1 MEPTLFWL
9 TIDDIIKTLVNK
21 NDIHIQAF
29 VDDIA
34 ISNNTIDKLLN
45 AYNKINH
52 SILKNRM
59 EINVYKCKLLTNIP
73 NITIIEDVT
82 NSPIK
87 TRNHAKYLGQ
97 TINSIAEK
105 NEIILRRNYNSIAQ
119 IIHAS
124 ENFIILK

>member
-1 MEPTLFWL
+1 
-9 TIDDIIKTLVNK
+9 
-21 NDIHIQAF
+21 
-29 VDDIA
+29 
-34 ISNNTIDKLLN
+34 
-45 AYNKINH
+45 
-52 SILKNRM
+52 M

-73 NITIIEDVT
+73 NITIKEDVT
-82 NSPIK
+82 NPPIK